1 MLQQPPGRCL
11 QGRYICLL
19 VKKEAAKH
27 RVEKITASDGI
38 LASYQSMRVIFARPP
53 AVWTICHLHPIP
65 GQVWLELEYMLGSY
79 TVGSTT
85 ASF

>member
-1 MLQQPPGRCL
+1 MSCVTSYNSVWGDACNL

-38 LASYQSMRVIFARPP
+38 LASYQSLSVIFARPP
-53 AVWTICHLHPIP
+53 AVWAVRHLHSISR
-65 GQVWLELEYMLGSY
+65 QVLLEYIIY
-79 TVGSTT
+79 
-85 ASF
+85 